1 MSTVHRFAQPVFGG
15 SRVRCGMRRVGV
27 LSASGPVRS
36 CQLAGSPASHGQ
48 LCVARVFPCQVQ
60 LVSSAQRPSVG
71 YSCCNCP
78 ATAAFGL
85 SQLWQLHLPLALQL
99 FAAAAA
105 FPLLRSK
112 LPLSLTFPRLTSSLT
127 SPWALGSSASLGLTS
142 LATSCHASSLPPAN
156 VAGKGLPLTSL
167 GYPRLPLGPLGRVTS
182 E

>member
-1 MSTVHRFAQPVFGG
+1 
-15 SRVRCGMRRVGV
+15 MRRVGV
-27 LSASGPVRS
+27 LSASGPVSS

-48 LCVARVFPCQVQ
+48 LCVSRVFHCQAQ

-71 YSCCNCP
+71 YSCCSCP

-85 SQLWQLHLPLALQL
+85 SQLWQLYLPPALQL

-105 FPLLRSK
+105 FPLLRPK

-142 LATSCHASSLPPAN
+142 SLATSCHASSLPPAN
-156 VAGKGLPLTSL
+156 VAGKGLPLASL
-167 GYPRLPLGPLGRVTS
+167 GCPCLPLGPLGRVTS
-182 E
+182 W